1 MKKIILLLLSF
12 ISLSVSAQLQK
23 SVLFDFSK
31 PTELSP
37 SITPSTISGGIVQ
50 VSSTTFKNKQVSIN
64 FTQGS
69 QPTGAQIFTYKNPYS
84 GEVSYSLKITATTT
98 MTIAVSDGAVL
109 DSLRISPLSSIGDL
123 HLVYGEPGSQDP
135 NQEYKFWMS
144 DTKDCSEVS
153 FYNNSQASQLRQLYI
168 YYTTPSELLVPV
180 SCSIN
185 PDDVLPSL
193 KEFTLTFESNMTVQD
208 ASAIQCVSTA
218 GNERTVNAKAN
229 GKNVTLSLNQAIA
242 TDDEVTV
249 IIPAKCFKDNEGFE
263 NKELTYTFK
272 IVEPR
277 NSLQYTSVTPAAG
290 EIEKLTNTINITF
303 GESVKLSSADAI
315 VLSFCRA
322 TVVR

>member
-153 FYNNSQASQLRQLYI
+153 FYNNSQASQLRQL
-168 YYTTPSELLVPV
+168 
-180 SCSIN
+180 
-185 PDDVLPSL
+185 
-193 KEFTLTFESNMTVQD
+193 
-208 ASAIQCVSTA
+208 
-218 GNERTVNAKAN
+218 
-229 GKNVTLSLNQAIA
+229 
-242 TDDEVTV
+242 
-249 IIPAKCFKDNEGFE
+249 
-263 NKELTYTFK
+263 
-272 IVEPR
+272 
-277 NSLQYTSVTPAAG
+277 
-290 EIEKLTNTINITF
+290 
-303 GESVKLSSADAI
+303 
-315 VLSFCRA
+315 
-322 TVVR
+322 